1 MKTFGKLAIAASVLL
16 LIGGTVAAAGAV
28 IAYKNEEGAVTE
40 RVEKHYVA
48 EGAAS
53 ALKVKTYSGSIN
65 VVKGD
70 VETIKIDYKDKEDDP
85 QVEFTFV
92 DGVLEMK
99 EKEKQWF
106 NWVGEFVWP
115 WNYDKIFDNVTTIT
129 VPMDSDIDYKI
140 AATSGSIYVENATS
154 SKDLIID
161 CTSGSVTV
169 KNCNIG
175 GKVDLDAIS
184 GSVNI
189 ENLTAGKDINVDAT
203 SGKIT
208 MDNLTAGGKIDLR
221 GISGSIKGENIKC
234 ESLEADCTSGKVDL
248 LKVDAEKSIDIR
260 AVSGSIN
267 LSVVDAE
274 ENYNFKVSKMS
285 GSANVESKTN
295 AGATKNMSLNVTSG
309 SIHVDFNA

>member
-16 LIGGTVAAAGAV
+16 LIGGTVTAAGAV

-53 ALKVKTYSGSIN
+53 ALKVKTYSGSVN

-175 GKVDLDAIS
+175 GKVDL
-184 GSVNI
+184 GP
-189 ENLTAGKDINVDAT
+189 LPAT
-203 SGKIT
+203 SIALLAGLAVIWLLIGCY
-208 MDNLTAGGKIDLR
+208 MLTGYIKKRKTARSRLHLWQSRPPQSRCREIDRHPCGLWLHQ
-221 GISGSIKGENIKC
+221 
-234 ESLEADCTSGKVDL
+234 SLCH
-248 LKVDAEKSIDIR
+248 R
-260 AVSGSIN
+260 C
-267 LSVVDAE
+267 
-274 ENYNFKVSKMS
+274 
-285 GSANVESKTN
+285 
-295 AGATKNMSLNVTSG
+295 
-309 SIHVDFNA
+309 